1 VDISLKFDCRTGV
14 HVAVSRHLL
23 QDESMGN
30 SGFGNAL
37 IPACTLCFAPLACAQ
52 AISPDSG
59 GWQFEATP
67 YIWAAGTSVSPSVD
81 ASIPMANLQGSVSS
95 RISSPTHAGAMGIF
109 EARRDRWGILLGLW
123 QLKLSNGARPVLRGA
138 LGQASLDTTQSVAEL
153 AAAYRVWDHPT
164 TPVDAVAGARYS
176 YLKADIALSPSLLLP
191 KGARFSDS
199 AHWPDAFMGVRVA
212 HALSDR
218 WALVGYADIGK
229 GATKKSW
236 QALAGANYTISK
248 NLSAKFGYRI
258 FSMDFEKSYVK
269 SYVISDVRAEFR
281 LNMKT
286 SGVYA
291 GLGYKF

>member
-30 SGFGNAL
+30 PGFGNAL
-37 IPACTLCFAPLACAQ
+37 IPAFTLCSAPLACAQ
-52 AISPDSG
+52 ATSPDSG

-67 YIWAAGTSVSPSVD
+67 YIWAAGTSVLTSVG

-123 QLKLSNGARPVLRGA
+123 QLKVSNGARPVLRGA

-153 AAAYRVWDHPT
+153 AAAYRVWDHQT
-164 TPVDAVAGARYS
+164 TPVDVVAGARYS
-176 YLKADIALSPSLLLP
+176 YLKIDTALSPSPLLP
-191 KGARFSDS
+191 EGRRFSYS

-212 HALSDR
+212 HALSNQ
-218 WALVGYADIGK
+218 WALVGYADIGG

-236 QALAGANYTISK
+236 QALAGANYTFSK
-248 NLSAKFGYRI
+248 NISAKFGYRI
-258 FSMDFEKSYVK
+258 FSMDFEKSYV
-269 SYVISDVRAEFR
+269 ISDVRADLRF
-281 LNMKT
+281 NMKT